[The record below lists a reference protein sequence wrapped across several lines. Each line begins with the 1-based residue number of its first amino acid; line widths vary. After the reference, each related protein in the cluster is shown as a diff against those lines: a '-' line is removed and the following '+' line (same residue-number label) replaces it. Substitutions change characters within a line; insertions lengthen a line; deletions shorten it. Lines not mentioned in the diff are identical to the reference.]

1 MNLVANSRL
10 GIVNYNP
17 RKIRRE
23 SGATRSLR
31 TLWVPE
37 EDTRILLASSRG
49 HHTGGPKSTRPSNV
63 SEGPTLNNPHSCK
76 QPPPQADETHTQ
88 TSHQQTSS
96 HQLQCRYR
104 QQPLPFSLLNALSI
118 NMPQLQPKHSS
129 SSQRLLGKHDNA
141 AAGFVPWLFRT
152 VAKLQPY

>member
-10 GIVNYNP
+10 GIVKYNP

-49 HHTGGPKSTRPSNV
+49 HHTGGPKSRNPSNA
-63 SEGPTLNNPHSCK
+63 SQGPTLNNSDSCK
-76 QPPPQADETHTQ
+76 QPPPQ
-88 TSHQQTSS
+88 
-96 HQLQCRYR
+96 LQCRYR
-104 QQPLPFSLLNALSI
+104 HQPPPFSLLNAL
-118 NMPQLQPKHSS
+118 QLKYATASTKARTIFATPPWQAR
-129 SSQRLLGKHDNA
+129 QTLLRGLSP
-141 AAGFVPWLFRT
+141 GFSEL
-152 VAKLQPY
+152 

>member
-1 MNLVANSRL
+1 VNLVANSRL

-49 HHTGGPKSTRPSNV
+49 HHTGGPKSTKPFNASQ
-63 SEGPTLNNPHSCK
+63 GPTLNNPHSCK

-96 HQLQCRYR
+96 HQLRCRYR
-104 QQPLPFSLLNALSI
+104 HQPLPFSLLNALQHKYATTSTKALNI
-118 NMPQLQPKHSS
+118 FATPPWQARQT
-129 SSQRLLGKHDNA
+129 LLRGLSP
-141 AAGFVPWLFRT
+141 GFSEL
-152 VAKLQPY
+152 

>member
-1 MNLVANSRL
+1 MAIKNISVNLVANSRL

-49 HHTGGPKSTRPSNV
+49 HHTGGPKSTRASNV
-63 SEGPTLNNPHSCK
+63 SEGPTLNSPHAIK
-76 QPPPQADETHTQ
+76 NHVQNTHTH
-88 TSHQQTSS
+88 TSVQEDRKHCS
-96 HQLQCRYR
+96 R
-104 QQPLPFSLLNALSI
+104 LLKWISI
-118 NMPQLQPKHSS
+118 RIRVPNEL
-129 SSQRLLGKHDNA
+129 SQRLLKRNAHAGQSLANEFSLSAASASLDNMHMQA
-141 AAGFVPWLFRT
+141 IH
-152 VAKLQPY
+152 LQ